1 MSVAPI
7 SQREASHPFLPF
19 ASLVVAGTVLV
30 AQPQVVWLAG
40 APVWHLGLW
49 LALGVLTARIT
60 QPFEGSRYAMT
71 LPFVAITALEF
82 GLLSAILV
90 GGLPLWLADP
100 KAPFKDPA
108 RAHFA
113 CVGAGIASVCA
124 GLVPRL
130 APGYGLLGA
139 AALVGLWAVLEGGIR
154 LAANERRALGA
165 SGLPAIL
172 AASAVLISVGS
183 TLVAGEAHAQ
193 GVPLLSAILVFP
205 ALALRQAHRGRSALL
220 DQYYGTIAALS
231 QMLQRAHPYTG
242 GHVGRVAS
250 IAERTALALGL
261 SQKRAQMVREAA
273 VLHDIGK
280 IAVDERILDK
290 PEPLTDEEFAAVKR
304 HSAYG
309 EEIVGHVSEFRTI
322 ATWIRSHHERPDG
335 RGYPDGLTGEA
346 IPIESKIIAVA
357 DAFDAMTSDGEDE
370 AGRAYRKAISE
381 EAALA
386 ELDRCAGSQFDGQ
399 VVAAFREAV
408 LGGAR

>member
-7 SQREASHPFLPF
+7 SQREAGHPFLPF

-30 AQPQVVWLAG
+30 AQPQNVWLAG
-40 APVWHLGLW
+40 APLWHLGVW
-49 LALGVLTARIT
+49 LALGVLVARIT
-60 QPFEGSRYAMT
+60 RSFSGSQYAMT
-71 LPFVAITALEF
+71 LPFVTITAVEF
-82 GLLSAILV
+82 GVLPAMLME
-90 GGLPLWLADP
+90 GLARWLADP
-100 KAPFKDPA
+100 KASLSDPA
-108 RAHFA
+108 RAQSA
-113 CVGAGIASVCA
+113 CIGAGIASVCA
-124 GLVPRL
+124 GIALRSAL
-130 APGYGLLGA
+130 GYGLLGA
-139 AALVGLWAVLEGGIR
+139 AAMVGLWAVLEGGIR
-154 LAANERRALGA
+154 LAANERRTLGA
-165 SGLPAIL
+165 SELPAIL
-172 AASAVLISVGS
+172 ASSAVLISVGS
-183 TLVAGEAHAQ
+183 TLAAAASHAQ
-193 GVPLLSAILVFP
+193 GVPLLSAVLVVP

-220 DQYYGTIAALS
+220 NQYYGTIAALS

-250 IAERTALALGL
+250 FAERTALALGL

-309 EEIVGHVSEFRTI
+309 EEIVGHVSEFRTM

-386 ELDRCAGSQFDGQ
+386 ELDRCSGSQFDGQ